1 MDFAFDATTLE
12 LRDRLLAFMEE
23 CVYPAEP
30 RFREEAEHS
39 DDRWGTPPVIEELK
53 TEARERGL
61 WNLFLPAIHEDG
73 AGLTNLQYAPL
84 AEITG
89 RNPWM
94 APEALNCSAP
104 DTGNMELLSLF
115 ATPEQKARWL
125 DPLLDGRIRSAF
137 SMTEPDV
144 ASSDATNIA
153 TRIQREGDDYVINGR
168 KWWTSG
174 AMAPRCELLIV
185 MGVTDPDAERH
196 RRQSMI
202 LVPKDTPGVRVE
214 RSTSLFG
221 YDDGPHGGHAEI
233 VYDNVRVPASNL
245 LGDEGDGF
253 RLAQERLGPGRI
265 HHAMRAIGMAE
276 RALEM
281 MCRRT
286 ASRSAF
292 GRPIVDH
299 GVVQRWISES
309 RVKIE
314 QVRLLVLKTAWLMDT
329 VGNRGARIEVSAIK
343 VAAPEVATWV
353 IDRAIQAH
361 GGAGVSQDHLLAE
374 LYAVARILQ
383 IADGPDEV
391 HHMAIARRETRRY
404 REPVP
409 VYLGLRGARPGRRAG
424 ALAAGRRRDSAVAG
438 LHGQAGHG
446 EAPRDVEVRHLG
458 EREPAV
464 GPVPVK
470 DAVVEPEDR
479 AREQPRVGL
488 GDRALLHPA
497 RQERRPL
504 ELEVAGAGAGQL
516 PRLLLT
522 GGRPVHPDQHL
533 LGHEQTVAQE
543 LVLRQVEGRLE
554 HRVERLG
561 EVLVPAGD
569 AVELLHLGFERL
581 GHDLVET
588 VELGLEVV
596 IERRRPD
603 PDDGGHVGPLAVL
616 VPLPAEQLGRGL
628 QDRRALAP

>member
-12 LRDRLLAFMEE
+12 LRERLLAFMDE
-23 CVYPAEP
+23 CVEPAEQ
-30 RFREEAEHS
+30 RFRDEVERA
-39 DDRWGTPPVIEELK
+39 DDRWATPPVIEELK
-53 TEARERGL
+53 AEARARGL
-61 WNLFLPAIHEDG
+61 WNLFLPPVHEAG

-115 ATPEQKARWL
+115 GTREQKARWL
-125 DPLLDGRIRSAF
+125 EPLLDGTIRSAF
-137 SMTEPDV
+137 SMTEPEV

-153 TRIQREGDDYVINGR
+153 TRIERDGDHYVINGR

-174 AMAPRCELLIV
+174 AMSPRCELLIV

-202 LVPKDTPGVRVE
+202 LVPKATPGVRVL

-233 VYDNVRVPASNL
+233 VYDDVRVPVSNL
-245 LGDEGDGF
+245 LGEEGEGF

-292 GRPIVDH
+292 GRPIIEQ

-309 RVKIE
+309 RVRIE

-343 VAAPEVATWV
+343 VAAPELATWV

-361 GGAGVSQDHLLAE
+361 GGAGVSQDHLLGE

-391 HHMAIARRETRRY
+391 HHMAIARRESRRY
-404 REPVP
+404 REPV
-409 VYLGLRGARPGRRAG
+409 
-424 ALAAGRRRDSAVAG
+424 AA
-438 LHGQAGHG
+438 
-446 EAPRDVEVRHLG
+446 
-458 EREPAV
+458 
-464 GPVPVK
+464 
-470 DAVVEPEDR
+470 
-479 AREQPRVGL
+479 
-488 GDRALLHPA
+488 
-497 RQERRPL
+497 
-504 ELEVAGAGAGQL
+504 
-516 PRLLLT
+516 
-522 GGRPVHPDQHL
+522 
-533 LGHEQTVAQE
+533 
-543 LVLRQVEGRLE
+543 
-554 HRVERLG
+554 
-561 EVLVPAGD
+561 
-569 AVELLHLGFERL
+569 
-581 GHDLVET
+581 
-588 VELGLEVV
+588 
-596 IERRRPD
+596 
-603 PDDGGHVGPLAVL
+603 
-616 VPLPAEQLGRGL
+616 
-628 QDRRALAP
+628 